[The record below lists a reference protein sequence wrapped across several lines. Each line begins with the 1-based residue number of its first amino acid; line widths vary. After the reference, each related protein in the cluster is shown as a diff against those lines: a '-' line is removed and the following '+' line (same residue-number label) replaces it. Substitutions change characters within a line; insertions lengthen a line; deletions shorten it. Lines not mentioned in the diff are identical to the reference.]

1 MVEDDADIAD
11 VLRRSLDLD
20 GYEVRL
26 AGDGEAALAEA
37 EVFEPDAVI
46 LDLGLPKLDGV
57 EVCRAAAC
65 RRRRADPDADR
76 PRRRRRPRRRAS
88 TRAPTTTSSSRSSG
102 ASCSPACAPCCAA
115 ARPAAARR

>member
-1 MVEDDADIAD
+1 MERSPRVLVVEDDRDIAD

-26 AGDGEAALAEA
+26 AGDGEAALSQA

-57 EVCRAAAC
+57 EVCKRL
-65 RRRRADPDADR
+65 RADGDVQMPQK
-76 PRRRRRPRRRAS
+76 
-88 TRAPTTTSSSRSSG
+88 
-102 ASCSPACAPCCAA
+102 
-115 ARPAAARR
+115 